1 MSIIIRHNPL
11 REFASMERMLSNFFD
26 DAARALRP
34 TADTATGLLA
44 LDVVETDT
52 AYTVTTALP
61 GVKAENINVSLN
73 DGVLTVTAEIPQ
85 RVSEQ
90 KDGERVLLRE
100 RTWGK
105 FSRTL
110 RLPNVIDGD
119 NVEATYED
127 GLLTLTLP
135 KAQHA
140 LPRTIPVKA
149 LKA

>member
-1 MSIIIRHNPL
+1 MSIIIRQNPL
-11 REFASMERMLSNFFD
+11 RELASMERMLSNFFE
-26 DAARALRP
+26 DAARVIRP

-44 LDVVETDT
+44 LDVVETDS

-61 GVKAENINVSLN
+61 GVKAEDITVNLN
-73 DGVLTVTAEIPQ
+73 EGVLTVSAEIPQ

-90 KDGERVLLRE
+90 KEGERVLLRE

-110 RLPNVIDGD
+110 RLPNVIDND
-119 NVEATYED
+119 SVEATFEN

-135 KAQHA
+135 KAQSA